1 MFDED
6 AILGDLDVCKYA
18 LTIEGV
24 LTKPSQYYT
33 ISNNDK
39 MEEAVIGKGIDMMS
53 RIGVSSNITVTAP
66 LVQQVK

>member
-6 AILGDLDVCKYA
+6 AILGDLDICKYA

-24 LTKPSQYYT
+24 LTKPTEYYT

-39 MEEAVIGKGIDMMS
+39 MEEAVISKGIDMMS
-53 RIGVSSNITVTAP
+53 KIGVASNITVTAP
-66 LVQQVK
+66 LVE